1 MLRRILVHSLDGGPK
16 NTVVSHQLKH
26 ILKLFE
32 LPNCIPE
39 FLQFPLVRRIKH
51 KLRFWVDQHTVL
63 EFAPAKHDTAQ
74 DVWILVQYSLYKIEI
89 SELRERKIL
98 CEAFSPKG
106 PGLV

>member
-26 ILKLFE
+26 VLKLFE

-74 DVWILVQYSLYKIEI
+74 DVWILVQYSLYKIDM
-89 SELRERKIL
+89 SELREIEK
-98 CEAFSPKG
+98 
-106 PGLV
+106 